1 MTYSV
6 CFHLLCVQTPAVLF
20 IQYAILFLLFL
31 SHQVHAT
38 RMTGSVQFAQWSR
51 REYKS
56 KYLSLL
62 ILKYFVG

>member
-1 MTYSV
+1 MTYCV
-6 CFHLLCVQTPAVLF
+6 CFHLLCTDTCSIIYLVKSALLF
-20 IQYAILFLLFL
+20 LFL

-51 REYKS
+51 KEYKS

-62 ILKYFVG
+62 ILKYF